1 MDAFKSNIQY
11 GYQDWMGKDNFIYIA
26 HLIEEKRFD
35 EAISIG
41 EKLYSKNPNDEM
53 ICINLMVAFNKI
65 NKSNKYN
72 NTVIKYARAA
82 MINGHNTGYAA
93 SRLCIT
99 LYKEKRYNAV
109 INVCNA
115 VLNIKY
121 HFSAI
126 TDKSEFYKRKQRA
139 QKKALE
145 LNDCND
151 DIIFNS
157 SDFELMTNTIDRK
170 LEEHHKELLDLV
182 KKRHYSTEEDRIK
195 DIEYWNKIIKRNI
208 DSIKYME
215 SFSIKE
221 TFKY

>member
-1 MDAFKSNIQY
+1 MLQVD
-11 GYQDWMGKDNFIYIA
+11 
-26 HLIEEKRFD
+26 
-35 EAISIG
+35 
-41 EKLYSKNPNDEM
+41 
-53 ICINLMVAFNKI
+53 CV
-65 NKSNKYN
+65 
-72 NTVIKYARAA
+72 
-82 MINGHNTGYAA
+82 
-93 SRLCIT
+93 
-99 LYKEKRYNAV
+99 KEKRYNAV

-182 KKRHYSTEEDRIK
+182 KK
-195 DIEYWNKIIKRNI
+195 DIIQLKKIESKILNI
-208 DSIKYME
+208 GIRL
-215 SFSIKE
+215 
-221 TFKY
+221 

>member
-1 MDAFKSNIQY
+1 MLK
-11 GYQDWMGKDNFIYIA
+11 
-26 HLIEEKRFD
+26 
-35 EAISIG
+35 
-41 EKLYSKNPNDEM
+41 
-53 ICINLMVAFNKI
+53 
-65 NKSNKYN
+65 
-72 NTVIKYARAA
+72 
-82 MINGHNTGYAA
+82 
-93 SRLCIT
+93 
-99 LYKEKRYNAV
+99 
-109 INVCNA
+109 
-115 VLNIKY
+115 
-121 HFSAI
+121 
-126 TDKSEFYKRKQRA
+126 
-139 QKKALE
+139 KKALE

-195 DIEYWNKIIKRNI
+195 DIEHWNKIIQRNI